1 MEQTLFGDGGEGGG
15 GGGEN
20 DICEDEC
27 ALLEQTLASLFSP
40 ARANGS
46 SSP

>member
-1 MEQTLFGDGGEGGG
+1 MEQTLFGDGGEGG